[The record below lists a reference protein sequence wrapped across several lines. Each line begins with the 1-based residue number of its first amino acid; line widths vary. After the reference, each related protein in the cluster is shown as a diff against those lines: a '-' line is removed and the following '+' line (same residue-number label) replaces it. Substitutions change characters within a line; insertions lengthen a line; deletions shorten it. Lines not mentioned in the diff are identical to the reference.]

1 MDLMEWTSRD
11 RFLAAMTHRVP
22 DRVPRNLAF
31 GLAPAQLKVFQ
42 ERTGA
47 QDPFDYFG
55 IDTRML
61 SLELHGGQD
70 FRIGDSA
77 FYPTGPKQTELRAR
91 FRAYQGDLPSDAT
104 ITEWGIAH
112 LKTDAWHMTHMVPPL
127 ANIEHAAALED
138 FPFPEFDEPWRV
150 QRFQEGVAALHAR
163 GLAVLG
169 AVNPGLSAQAEY
181 MCGQEKYWIGLEISP
196 EYTETLLNKITQI
209 RSVQARETAR
219 AGADVLFTAESL
231 GSQYGL
237 LISPRMW
244 RYWYKE
250 RLRRIFDAA
259 KEARPDILIIMYA
272 DGKFEELIPDLLEI
286 GVNIL
291 GPAAPEYDDPLML
304 KEKYGDRLAFWG
316 TISTQSTLPFE
327 KPEQVRLAVKHMI
340 ERMGR
345 GGGLCIGPT
354 HRVMPEVPWENLAAL
369 YQAVDEYGRYEQI
382 PLPCGL
388 QVCE

>member
-1 MDLMEWTSRD
+1 MRWTSRD
-11 RFLAAMTHRVP
+11 RFLAAMRRGVP

-31 GLAPAQLKVFQ
+31 GLAPAQMHVFR

-91 FRAYQGDLPSDAT
+91 FQAYQRDLPSDAT

-112 LKTDAWHMTHMVPPL
+112 LRTDAWHMTHMVPPL
-127 ANIEHAAALED
+127 ANVEQVGALED
-138 FPFPEFDEPWRV
+138 FPFPTFNEPWRV
-150 QRFQEGVAALHAR
+150 RRFREGVAELHAQ

-169 AVNPGLSAQAEY
+169 AMNPGLSAHAEY
-181 MCGQEKYWIGLEISP
+181 MRGQEKYWTGLKLQP
-196 EYTETLLNKITQI
+196 GYTEALLDRITAI
-209 RSVQARETAR
+209 RCVQAKETAR

-231 GSQYGL
+231 GSQYGP
-237 LISPRMW
+237 LISPGMW

-250 RLRRIFDAA
+250 RLRRIFAA
-259 KEARPDILIIMYA
+259 GREIKPDILIFMYA
-272 DGKFEELIPDLLEI
+272 DGKFEELIPDLIDI
-286 GVNIL
+286 GVDIL
-291 GPAAPEYDDPLML
+291 GPASPEYDDPLWL

-316 TISTQSTLPFE
+316 TISTQSTLPFA

-340 ERMGR
+340 EKMGR
-345 GGGLCIGPT
+345 GGRLCIGPT
-354 HRVMPEVPWENLAAL
+354 HRIMPEVPWENLVAM
-369 YQAVDEYGRYEQI
+369 YQAVDEYGRYEH
-382 PLPCGL
+382 PSLASVPHG
-388 QVCE
+388 VVPA